1 MSDRTL
7 RSNTQQKQYAKT
19 LLELSQTPL
28 PTSQKLEIKNK
39 KTNSSQGT
47 KRVRTKPQPV
57 TQYARRPNN
66 NRVQENMF
74 PLETE
79 FVFKVM
85 DSVHDIFD
93 RPGVANDV
101 LKLFGTQHG
110 NGTDKE
116 NRFCELVFGFNKLVN
131 NSLPTHSISGS
142 LTHVQKKQK
151 QSVVHGA
158 SNNTIKFKE
167 WMKHYLEINSASSV
181 PLKMLKEEWKI
192 KIFDLAQGTQ
202 WAFLTMGVT
211 SPWLAYLKGATDRT
225 LTKKVTASYISAY
238 DILLATDA
246 LKTNDQLKTEQ
257 NRSTLALPK
266 LARNVGKFDVSKNY
280 ICNMAQIIDPANNI
294 NMNKP
299 YRFAFPP
306 MIDITS
312 TDFVRAWFVR
322 TTGKYGRDSRIYQ
335 LATYNMQFN
344 SNFRICI
351 EIHNPQNKNAL
362 PNPIIELQK
371 HAKSVTQ
378 GDLLTSEMIQA
389 KDFFKYVRV
398 FVLGM
403 NDGNTFIMA
412 PKEIQ
417 PFVSVRGLCVQTDQ
431 CILSGKVSPNAFKIH
446 NKLSGFSVTD
456 VVGFMKT
463 DVTNMKNALINK
475 NQDQLRKYNSAAV
488 QKKIKNYTAWL
499 IGYYLDWKRMGDSFQ
514 ITHLKDLMLANQR
527 LVAQATNNAQRTR
540 LYHPY
545 HFISIDIL
553 AIVQCIM
560 NGVHFIYEKS
570 DNAYVIGN
578 NIMTNNQFTK
588 YQIVKKDRIDKNIQ
602 KQENLIQ
609 MYNAIENATGTLMN
623 LSNNTNQIRTHRR
636 KLTRPKQA
644 VP

>member
-1 MSDRTL
+1 
-7 RSNTQQKQYAKT
+7 
-19 LLELSQTPL
+19 
-28 PTSQKLEIKNK
+28 
-39 KTNSSQGT
+39 
-47 KRVRTKPQPV
+47 
-57 TQYARRPNN
+57 
-66 NRVQENMF
+66 MF

-101 LKLFGTQHG
+101 LKLFGTQHV
-110 NGTDKE
+110 NGPDKE

-158 SNNTIKFKE
+158 NNNTIKFKE

-211 SPWLAYLKGATDRT
+211 SPWLAYLKGATDRI

-246 LKTNDQLKTEQ
+246 LKSNDQLKTEQ
-257 NRSTLALPK
+257 NRSTFALPK

-306 MIDITS
+306 MFDITS

-322 TTGKYGRDSRIYQ
+322 TNNKHGRDSRIYQ

-351 EIHNPQNKNAL
+351 ELHNPQNKNAL
-362 PNPIIELQK
+362 PNPIIELRK
-371 HAKSVTQ
+371 HAESVTQ

-412 PKEIQ
+412 PKEIE

-463 DVTNMKNALINK
+463 DVTNMKDALTKK
-475 NQDQLRKYNSAAV
+475 NQEQLRNYKSAAV
-488 QKKIKNYTAWL
+488 QKKIKPKQITAVINELKSKQEQTIQNYTAWL

-527 LVAQATNNAQRTR
+527 LVAQATNNAQRTQ

-588 YQIVKKDRIDKNIQ
+588 YQIMKKNRIDKNIQ
-602 KQENLIQ
+602 KQEKLIQ

-636 KLTRPKQA
+636 KLTRPTQA